1 MQQSRKAVKGK
12 TGSYTSVTRRVLPLA
27 GQQYRLDVQQGLR
40 SAEKL
45 PIECSH
51 AMRLNDGEGQR
62 KEDCECPNAWSNPFT
77 ASDRAREL
85 GQRLRRCGRPVAV
98 DVQRLQRSPEVGP

>member
-51 AMRLNDGEGQR
+51 AMLQELEAVGVKLHNDSLNIVAGDR
-62 KEDCECPNAWSNPFT
+62 KMVLTGGGRKVTRGRT
-77 ASDRAREL
+77 AR
-85 GQRLRRCGRPVAV
+85 
-98 DVQRLQRSPEVGP
+98 